1 VAQVILIVEDNERN
15 LKLFREVLQLNG
27 FETLEAR
34 TAQEGL
40 DLVASARPDLVVMD
54 IQLPDLDGATALTLL
69 RQREE
74 TATTPVVAVTAFAMK
89 GDRERLL
96 SLGFDDYI
104 PKPIDVSSFADRLRR
119 LLPGGDEVAG
129 T

>member
-1 VAQVILIVEDNERN
+1 MGQVILIVEDNERN

-27 FETLEAR
+27 FETVEAR

-40 DLVASARPDLVVMD
+40 ELAASTPPDLVIMD
-54 IQLPDLDGATALTLL
+54 IQLPDLDGASALTLL
-69 RQREE
+69 RKQEG
-74 TATTPVVAVTAFAMK
+74 TAHVPVVAVTAFAMK

-96 SLGFDDYI
+96 FLGFDDYI

-119 LLPGGDEVAG
+119 LLPGGDGVAG
-129 T
+129 P

>member
-1 VAQVILIVEDNERN
+1 MGQVVLIIEDNERN
-15 LKLFREVLQLNG
+15 LKLFRDVLQLSG

-40 DLVASARPDLVVMD
+40 ELASSARPDLVVMD

-69 RQREE
+69 RKREE
-74 TATTPVVAVTAFAMK
+74 TAHVPVVAVTAFAMK

-96 SLGFDDYI
+96 FLGFDDYI

-119 LLPGGDEVAG
+119 LLPDGGGVA
-129 T
+129 TT